1 MFCTAWN
8 DDEIMEEN
16 EDIDRILADEL
27 LSEEEA
33 SSALDEIIEDE
44 GEPENERKQLK
55 RDVEAEALKRLKD
68 AARTV
73 EDFNN
78 VVA

>member
-1 MFCTAWN
+1 
-8 DDEIMEEN
+8 MEEN